1 MMIYYIS
8 DVLKKTSKRRRYFSC
23 TLKEELTFN
32 PYINWAFQERDEE
45 PCSPLPFQ
53 PKCAL
58 VSEEP
63 PVDDQEQVDS
73 FIQAI
78 AVFALWAPNACQHW
92 ARYWEI
98 QQLWGQ
104 GGCIDK
110 MMLYRSPSALRYYE
124 ELRFKFPFLSFFFF

>member
-32 PYINWAFQERDEE
+32 PCINWASQERDEE
-45 PCSPLPFQ
+45 ACSPLPFQ

-58 VSEEP
+58 VSEVP

-73 FIQAI
+73 FIQTIAI
-78 AVFALWAPNACQHW
+78 FALWAPNACPPSTGLGTEKYSSYEDREDALIKWCFTGLH
-92 ARYWEI
+92 
-98 QQLWGQ
+98 QL
-104 GGCIDK
+104 
-110 MMLYRSPSALRYYE
+110 
-124 ELRFKFPFLSFFFF
+124 